1 MRHLKAHRKL
11 GRTSAHR
18 VALLKNLAISLIRYE
33 KIETTLPKAK
43 ELKAYFDK
51 LVTKAKKADF
61 NAHRAVFSELQDK
74 ESVKKLMN
82 EVAPMLASK
91 TSGYT
96 SIVKTNQRKGDAA
109 LMATISIVSA
119 E

>member
-11 GRTSAHR
+11 GRTSTHR

-43 ELKAYFDK
+43 ELKTYFDK

-61 NAHRAVFSELQDK
+61 NAHRAIFAELQDK

-82 EVAPMLASK
+82 EVAPKLTGR

-96 SIVKTNQRKGDAA
+96 SIVKTNMRKGDAA